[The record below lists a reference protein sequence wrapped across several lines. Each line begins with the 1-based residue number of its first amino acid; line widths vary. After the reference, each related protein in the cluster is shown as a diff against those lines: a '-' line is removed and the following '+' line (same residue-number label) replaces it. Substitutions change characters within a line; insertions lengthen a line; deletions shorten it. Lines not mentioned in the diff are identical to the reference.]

1 MRSSRGTVPRHIPS
15 LLTPAGESDESVC
28 ADVRRGALWLLLF
41 GVALVVSLSGC
52 TKKSLSKSEL
62 RAITG
67 EIVSSTQKITGHK
80 SEITIRPQADRSI
93 AGVPT
98 QSAADDVYISLS
110 DPSQTGALE
119 DALADIARRHKL
131 RVVATASGGVIRFD
145 FISNG
150 TRTHTVH
157 IVAPIASQPRAPVSH
172 AGGKRKPRD
181 YPRRSRLRSGRCR
194 FAARF
199 AFPAYRIGD
208 SSPSA
213 FERSCG
219 RGLSPRRSGVT
230 ALADGIRIAGC
241 KAGKRGTARRYE
253 LTAGGVGAG
262 RNARN
267 GAACCWSKQS
277 SGFACNCGFSVDA
290 EN

>member
-1 MRSSRGTVPRHIPS
+1 M
-15 LLTPAGESDESVC
+15 
-28 ADVRRGALWLLLF
+28 
-41 GVALVVSLSGC
+41 ALVVSLSGC

-172 AGGKRKPRD
+172 AGGNASLAIILDDLGYDR
-181 YPRRSRLRSGRCR
+181 
-194 FAARF
+194 AA
-199 AFPAYRIGD
+199 ADSLLALPFPLTVSVIPHLPLSSEVAEEAYRRGD
-208 SSPSA
+208 QVLLHLPMESESQDVK
-213 FERSCG
+213 R
-219 RGLSPRRSGVT
+219 
-230 ALADGIRIAGC
+230 
-241 KAGKRGTARRYE
+241 GKRGTARRDE

-267 GAACCWSKQS
+267 GAACRGRKQS
-277 SGFACNCGFSVDA
+277 
-290 EN
+290 